1 METSTLGYPSR
12 KTNCT
17 TESRSTTGS
26 INELISGSKQSVCT
40 ILRSGKGR
48 RRREYASRHTCGAS
62 ETAPGDEAGE
72 WGGRRGGG
80 RRRREQTR
88 CHGFDSFGF
97 SPDFDSPTWA
107 LGGDWRGLFWRLLV
121 LGSRILRGLG
131 WAGPSVSKGSVDRG
145 QKMLWS
151 SADFFLVIQ
160 KFQYSLR
167 IQIVVFTLDMDVFLT
182 KIHPDTK

>member
-88 CHGFDSFGF
+88 CHGFDSFGCL
-97 SPDFDSPTWA
+97 DSPTWA

-121 LGSRILRGLG
+121 LGSRILRGLSWAGLG
-131 WAGPSVSKGSVDRG
+131 WAKGLQRVRGPRK
-145 QKMLWS
+145 KMLWS
-151 SADFFLVIQ
+151 SANFFLVIEN
-160 KFQYSLR
+160 F
-167 IQIVVFTLDMDVFLT
+167 
-182 KIHPDTK
+182 